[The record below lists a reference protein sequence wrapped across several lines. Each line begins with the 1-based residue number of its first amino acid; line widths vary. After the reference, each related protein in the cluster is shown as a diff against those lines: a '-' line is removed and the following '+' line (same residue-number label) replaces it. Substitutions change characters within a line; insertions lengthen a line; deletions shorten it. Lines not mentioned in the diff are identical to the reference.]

1 MLIIGALGRCR
12 LKASL
17 LGVILLYQGVL
28 PLSLEAADQKAGNG
42 AEALVLWKEGRCEVV
57 DETRLRE
64 AFEAYLVSSAI
75 PADTAHARIVKLRET
90 AKVLGPGIPTPDE
103 LGKAYGILQQ
113 LASDPLDEN
122 RCAELVVA
130 IRRISEVLSRQRNPS
145 PGETALRR
153 QEEILSWNI
162 AVGKKYSDLVN
173 APSVSLHGTPK
184 PKTLG
189 NDADDQQLTKV
200 MNEIRQIKLGG
211 EVTGLQV
218 RLDLQDLALRFL
230 TQGDYEESILAVRF
244 YRGLF
249 ADKNIALRLDPEAKQ
264 HIATAANSSPDL
276 GVIESLATTTLATIN
291 EGLDATTTYLQSG
304 ALVGASRSLMAAFAQ
319 GSRTL
324 EVRSYPEA
332 AKGRILR
339 QILSERKLSD
349 FLANKDYESALEV
362 LSGIEG
368 QATDFQGNDYR
379 SAIQSGK
386 TLSSIHLEAARKAGL
401 EGNDGGMLREL
412 EQATDFW
419 PRNPGIAQ
427 VVAAFQGSSTIQQ
440 EVTKEY
446 DMLYAAHKFREIA
459 RGKDRFEAALSQLPT
474 RHAEFLAALEEWK
487 TISIGSER
495 ARELRDFG
503 FRAGAW
509 ELAETLCRRYPEQQA
524 PKDLKTS
531 MRPGVESLADGVDA
545 AMSLEKKQPAS
556 ALGRYL
562 CLQRDYPQSG
572 LISEGVARLSRGLL
586 EQSLDT
592 VP

>member
-1 MLIIGALGRCR
+1 MIIIGAPGRCR
-12 LKASL
+12 LKPSL
-17 LGVILLYQGVL
+17 FGLVLVLGGALL
-28 PLSLEAADQKAGNG
+28 PSLEAADQKSGNG
-42 AEALVLWKEGRCEVV
+42 AEGLVLWREGRCEVI
-57 DETRLRE
+57 DETRLHE

-75 PADTAHARIVKLRET
+75 PADTALARIGKLGEV

-103 LGKAYGILQQ
+103 LGKAYGLLQQ

-122 RCAELVVA
+122 RCTELVGA
-130 IRRISEVLSRQRNPS
+130 IRRISGALSRQRSPS
-145 PGETALRR
+145 PDETALRR

-173 APSVSLHGTPK
+173 TPSVPLNGRPK
-184 PKTLG
+184 PKTSG
-189 NDADDQQLTKV
+189 TNEDEQQLSKV

-249 ADKNIALRLDPEAKQ
+249 ADKNIPLRLDPEAKQ
-264 HIATAANSSPDL
+264 QIATAANSSPDL
-276 GVIESLATTTLATIN
+276 GVIESLATTTLATIR
-291 EGLDATTTYLQSG
+291 EGLVATTTYLQSG
-304 ALVGASRSLMAAFAQ
+304 ALEGASKSLMAAFAQ

-324 EVRSYPEA
+324 EVRSYPDA
-332 AKGRILR
+332 AKGKILR
-339 QILSERKLSD
+339 QILSERKLGD

-362 LSGIEG
+362 LSGMEG
-368 QATDFQGNDYR
+368 QVADFHGNDYR

-386 TLSSIHLEAARKAGL
+386 AISSIHLAAARKAGL
-401 EGNDGGMLREL
+401 EGNDGEMLREL

-419 PRNPGIAQ
+419 PRNPSIAK
-427 VVAAFQGSSTIQQ
+427 VVAEFQGSSTIQL
-440 EVTKEY
+440 EVIKEY
-446 DMLYAAHKFREIA
+446 DELYASHKLREIS

-487 TISIGSER
+487 TISMGSER

-509 ELAETLCRRYPEQQA
+509 ELAENLCRRYPEQQA
-524 PKDLKTS
+524 PKDLKSS
-531 MRPGVESLADGVDA
+531 MRFGIESLADGVDVA
-545 AMSLEKKQPAS
+545 KSLEKNQPAS

-572 LISEGVARLSRGLL
+572 LISEGIARLSQKLL
-586 EQSLDT
+586 E
-592 VP
+592 

>member
-1 MLIIGALGRCR
+1 MIIIGAPGRCR
-12 LKASL
+12 LKPSL
-17 LGVILLYQGVL
+17 LGLFLLLGRTLL
-28 PLSLEAADQKAGNG
+28 PSLEAADQKSGNG
-42 AEALVLWKEGRCEVV
+42 AEGLVLWKEGRCEVI
-57 DETRLRE
+57 DETRLHE

-75 PADTAHARIVKLRET
+75 PADTALARIGKLREA

-103 LGKAYGILQQ
+103 LGKAYGLLQQ

-130 IRRISEVLSRQRNPS
+130 IRRISEALSRQRNPS
-145 PGETALRR
+145 PGETAMRR

-173 APSVSLHGTPK
+173 APSVPLSRK
-184 PKTLG
+184 PKTSET
-189 NDADDQQLTKV
+189 DADDQQLSKV

-249 ADKNIALRLDPEAKQ
+249 ADKNIALRLGPEAKQ
-264 HIATAANSSPDL
+264 QIATSANSSPDL
-276 GVIESLATTTLATIN
+276 GVIESLATTTLATIR
-291 EGLDATTTYLQSG
+291 EGLVATTTYLQSG

-332 AKGRILR
+332 DKGKILR

-362 LSGIEG
+362 LSGMEG
-368 QATDFQGNDYR
+368 QAGDFHGNDYR
-379 SAIQSGK
+379 VTIQSGK
-386 TLSSIHLEAARKAGL
+386 ALSSIHLAAARKAGL
-401 EGNDGGMLREL
+401 EGNDGEMLREL

-427 VVAAFQGSSTIQQ
+427 VVAEFQGSSTIQL
-440 EVTKEY
+440 EVIKEY
-446 DMLYAAHKFREIA
+446 DELYASHKVREIS

-487 TISIGSER
+487 TISTGSER
-495 ARELRDFG
+495 ASELRDFG

-509 ELAETLCRRYPEQQA
+509 ELAENLCRRYPEQQA
-524 PKDLKTS
+524 PKDLKSS
-531 MRPGVESLADGVDA
+531 MRIGIESLADGVDV
-545 AMSLEKKQPAS
+545 AMSLEKNQPAS

-572 LISEGVARLSRGLL
+572 LISEGIARLSQKLL
-586 EQSLDT
+586 EQSLNT
-592 VP
+592 TP